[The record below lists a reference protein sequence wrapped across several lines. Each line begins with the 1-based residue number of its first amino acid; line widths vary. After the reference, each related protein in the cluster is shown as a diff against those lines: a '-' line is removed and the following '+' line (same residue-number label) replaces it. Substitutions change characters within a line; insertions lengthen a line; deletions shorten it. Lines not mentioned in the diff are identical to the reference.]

1 MLKKNWYFKLGLCI
15 RFVVNDVRVVYQ
27 IWSCNYKLLMFIAF
41 ADKMNKYRI
50 INPNNKEVRDN
61 ISRTTGYN
69 SFHLLS
75 NV

>member
-41 ADKMNKYRI
+41 AD
-50 INPNNKEVRDN
+50 NNE
-61 ISRTTGYN
+61 
-69 SFHLLS
+69 
-75 NV
+75 